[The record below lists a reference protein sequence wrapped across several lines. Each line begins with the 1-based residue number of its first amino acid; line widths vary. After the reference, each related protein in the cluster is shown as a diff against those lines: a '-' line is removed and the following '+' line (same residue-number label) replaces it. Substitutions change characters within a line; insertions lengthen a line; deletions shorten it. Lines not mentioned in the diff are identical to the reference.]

1 MDPMFSIPLGY
12 ETSFMGSR
20 CNSSYTVIYF
30 PFPNFEFP
38 RMEKNEG
45 IFFTKKDQNLI
56 AIDSIRLWNRR
67 PQMVLND
74 WLIGNL

>member
-1 MDPMFSIPLGY
+1 MFSIPLGY

-45 IFFTKKDQNLI
+45 FFLQKKTKI
-56 AIDSIRLWNRR
+56 
-67 PQMVLND
+67 
-74 WLIGNL
+74 